1 MTTRYQYGKDVVEF
15 FAHDDAELQQ
25 LINQRTA
32 QYYRHSQSP
41 AHPQLGAHVDWH
53 SDKPLTYAL
62 NDMLEWTNKGYVISG
77 AFHQPLYLKIQLKK
91 PQELIDADLV
101 ILAKEVAEAYAEN
114 RYARN
119 VAEHVRQVEIT
130 LAREI
135 REQEAA
141 AAKALAEKL
150 EAARQKAH
158 AALIAEYNKPAK
170 GKAKAEATAEVTAA

>member
-1 MTTRYQYGKDVVEF
+1 MTTKHKYGIDIVEF
-15 FAHDDAELQQ
+15 YKHDADELQK
-25 LINQRTA
+25 LLDQRTA

-41 AHPQLGAHVDWH
+41 AHPQLGARVDWF

-62 NDMLEWTNKGYVISG
+62 NDMLEWTNKGYVIAG
-77 AFHQPLYLKIQLKK
+77 AFHQPLYLKVQLKK
-91 PQELIDADLV
+91 PQAEIDADLV
-101 ILAKEVAEAYAEN
+101 VLAKEVAEEYAER

-119 VAEHVRQVEIT
+119 IAETARQVEIT

-141 AAKALAEKL
+141 AAKALADKV

-158 AALIAEYNKPAK
+158 AALIAEYAKPTK
-170 GKAKAEATAEVTAA
+170 TKAKTEVEVAA

>member
-1 MTTRYQYGKDVVEF
+1 MTAKYKYGIDVAEF
-15 FAHDDAELQQ
+15 FTHDADELQK
-25 LINQRTA
+25 LVDQRTA

-41 AHPQLGAHVDWH
+41 ARPQLGAHVDWF
-53 SDKPLTYAL
+53 SDKPLAYAL
-62 NDMLEWTNKGYVISG
+62 QDMLEWTNKGYAIAA
-77 AFHQPLYLKIQLKK
+77 AFHEPLYLKIQLKK
-91 PQELIDADLV
+91 PQEMIDADLV
-101 ILAKEVAEAYAEN
+101 GLAKEVAEAYAES

-119 VAEHVRQVEIT
+119 VAETARQVEIT

-141 AAKALAEKL
+141 AAKALADKV

-170 GKAKAEATAEVTAA
+170 GKAKVEAAA

>member
-1 MTTRYQYGKDVVEF
+1 MTTKYKYGIDIVEF
-15 FAHDDAELQQ
+15 YKHNADELQQ
-25 LINQRTA
+25 LLDQRTA

-41 AHPQLGAHVDWH
+41 AHPQLGAHVDWF

-77 AFHQPLYLKIQLKK
+77 AFHQPLYLKLQLKK
-91 PQELIDADLV
+91 PQPLIDADLA
-101 ILAKEVAEAYAEN
+101 ILEKEVAEAYAEH

-119 VAEHVRQVEIT
+119 VAETARQVEIT

-141 AAKALAEKL
+141 AAKALADKM

-158 AALIAEYNKPAK
+158 AALIAEYSKPAK
-170 GKAKAEATAEVTAA
+170 GKAKVEAAA

>member
-1 MTTRYQYGKDVVEF
+1 MTTKHKYGIDVAEF
-15 FAHDDAELQQ
+15 FTHDADELQK
-25 LINQRTA
+25 LLDQRTA

-41 AHPQLGAHVDWH
+41 AHPQLGAHVDWF

-62 NDMLEWTNKGYVISG
+62 IDMLEWTNKGYVIAG
-77 AFHQPLYLKIQLKK
+77 AFHQPLYLKVQLKK
-91 PQELIDADLV
+91 PQADIDADLV
-101 ILAKEVAEAYAEN
+101 VLAKEVAEEYAEH

-119 VAEHVRQVEIT
+119 IAETARQVEIT

-141 AAKALAEKL
+141 AAKALADKV

-158 AALIAEYNKPAK
+158 AALIAEYAKPAK
-170 GKAKAEATAEVTAA
+170 MKAKVEAAA

>member
-1 MTTRYQYGKDVVEF
+1 MTTKYKYGIDIIEF
-15 FAHDDAELQQ
+15 FKHDADELQK
-25 LINQRTA
+25 LVDQRTA

-41 AHPQLGAHVDWH
+41 AYPQLGVHVDWF

-62 NDMLEWTNKGYVISG
+62 NDLLEWTNKGYTIAG
-77 AFHQPLYLKIQLKK
+77 AFHEPLHFKVHLKK
-91 PQELIDADLV
+91 PQADIDADLDV
-101 ILAKEVAEAYAEN
+101 LEKEVAEAYAES

-119 VAEHVRQVEIT
+119 VAEHARQVEIT

-141 AAKALAEKL
+141 AAKALADKV

-158 AALIAEYNKPAK
+158 TALIAEYAKPAK
-170 GKAKAEATAEVTAA
+170 GKAKPEVEAAA

>member
-1 MTTRYQYGKDVVEF
+1 MTTKHKYGIDVAEF
-15 FAHDDAELQQ
+15 FTHDAEELQK
-25 LINQRTA
+25 LVDQRTA

-41 AHPQLGAHVDWH
+41 AHPQLGAHVDWF

-62 NDMLEWTNKGYVISG
+62 NDMLEWTNKGYVIAG
-77 AFHQPLYLKIQLKK
+77 AFNQPLYLKVQLKK
-91 PQELIDADLV
+91 PQAEIDADLV
-101 ILAKEVAEAYAEN
+101 VLAKEVAEAYADS

-119 VAEHVRQVEIT
+119 VAETARQVEIT
-130 LAREI
+130 LACEI

-141 AAKALAEKL
+141 AAKALADKV

-170 GKAKAEATAEVTAA
+170 GKAKVEAAA